1 MKRARDGMMGTS
13 MLATDEVDTESD
25 DRSSSLS
32 TKHSSGSGS
41 FPITPTRRGLP
52 GMAMGRS
59 DDGVAL
65 PGGHTAGRGL
75 ASSASAA
82 PGKVGGLEADSKQ
95 VTTRQRKKTKTQ
107 TKNEGEEEED
117 DEAEGFYVGTGVDME
132 EDDDVGEDSFGCW
145 SDDATTSATAKTR
158 TAAAKAGVDAAT
170 DPSISDQT
178 DRVVADSSGTIEDQ
192 EETNFYGGF
201 VGTSTARDR
210 TRTTAHA
217 HL

>member
-1 MKRARDGMMGTS
+1 
-13 MLATDEVDTESD
+13 
-25 DRSSSLS
+25 
-32 TKHSSGSGS
+32 
-41 FPITPTRRGLP
+41 
-52 GMAMGRS
+52 MAMGRS
-59 DDGVAL
+59 DDGVVL

-82 PGKVGGLEADSKQ
+82 PGKVGGLEADL
-95 VTTRQRKKTKTQ
+95 TTRQRKKTKTK

-170 DPSISDQT
+170 DQSTSDQT
-178 DRVVADSSGTIEDQ
+178 DRVVADSSGTVEDQ

-201 VGTSTARDR
+201 VGTSTAPARTRSHTHHR
-210 TRTTAHA
+210 TRTLMNKINTQRAGVIRVRTQIRTATTTA
-217 HL
+217 ATATAPVMSRRQTM